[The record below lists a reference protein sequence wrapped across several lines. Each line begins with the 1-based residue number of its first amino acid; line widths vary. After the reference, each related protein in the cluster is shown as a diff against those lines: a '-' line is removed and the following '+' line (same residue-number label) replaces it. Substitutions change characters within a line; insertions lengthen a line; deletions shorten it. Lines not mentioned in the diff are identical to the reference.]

1 MKSGKASLGY
11 KSALKSLRT
20 GRAKMV
26 LIASNCPPLRK
37 SEVEYLAM
45 LAKTSVHHYTGDNTE
60 LGTACGKLFN
70 CSVTISHIILYCETM
85 NAVKS
90 EYDDDTVKSIENDV
104 IPSST
109 RSVMASAPKSAAMVY
124 TRLLETDVILSLPR
138 HHRIYHSSL
147 LESHPGNIAYKKL
160 VSLNRDLVA
169 SSSLNLDEKLRVAQT
184 IVISI
189 RQMRGR
195 FVECRND
202 NADGSNPNSHHR
214 IHLSDL
220 DWREVDDA
228 RAIELTKNS
237 LWADPSDQQVASAAA
252 KASETSAVSNAP
264 LRSTRVVN
272 SSGATNNK
280 IHNARPLINTP
291 AEIPRDSSSPVNV
304 PIEIAT
310 AKSAQIATK
319 SAIDSSM
326 LINLSPIQTV
336 NLNFPVG
343 SKVLYNVDCSSEQYS
358 DASMGIVKSVSM
370 DLITRNML
378 YVVGHLN
385 ASEKGNISLLEG
397 GHTLDADDNLFFT
410 EEKLSIAP
418 LSPVIIDMVI
428 QGEKHKLEGKV
439 LSCQALDG
447 TGNTA
452 KKVYTVLVHVENNK
466 VRMFHRVS
474 EECIRCRM
482 VAEEPESRNQHE
494 RTQTRRTRSKEKPD
508 NRHKQLWDGK
518 LQNGKGRAMSSAIAT
533 ESQKDVISSQVAKS
547 DEDDSSSVP
556 SSDSSVQSDPR
567 SAPTSIEIFSRGTP
581 QAAAA
586 VNLHQTPSPVEPAY
600 KPSLEKHTAPK
611 FSNGT
616 TTYGKGHHD
625 AGSRTCANNKRKD
638 PKSNGGRGSD
648 ARRNS
653 NGSTLRDSPFT
664 KDGHISNSETISP
677 RNGNSQHKRSRS
689 HSEGTEEQRGSFES
703 SKQLHHRK
711 SAPGRTEDAGGECN
725 LDKKTD
731 GSGKAK
737 GKAWTP
743 KNEGIGSSLAGVGT
757 GDGKRS
763 NHIRFD
769 APVEPAPKRKW
780 RWRGPQRRNSESTNN
795 H

>member
-1 MKSGKASLGY
+1 
-11 KSALKSLRT
+11 
-20 GRAKMV
+20 
-26 LIASNCPPLRK
+26 
-37 SEVEYLAM
+37 
-45 LAKTSVHHYTGDNTE
+45 
-60 LGTACGKLFN
+60 
-70 CSVTISHIILYCETM
+70 M

-90 EYDDDTVKSIENDV
+90 EYDDDTVKSIENDG

-237 LWADPSDQQVASAAA
+237 LWADPSDQQVASTAV

-264 LRSTRVVN
+264 LRSTRVEN
-272 SSGATNNK
+272 SSGATNN
-280 IHNARPLINTP
+280 ILHNARPLVNTP
-291 AEIPRDSSSPVNV
+291 AEIARDSSSSVNI
-304 PIEIAT
+304 PLENAT
-310 AKSAQIATK
+310 AKSAQIASK

-358 DASMGIVKSVSM
+358 DASMGVVKSVSM

-385 ASEKGNISLLEG
+385 ASEKGNSSLLEG
-397 GHTLDADDNLFFT
+397 GHTRDADDNLFFT

-439 LSCQALDG
+439 LSCQTLDG
-447 TGNTA
+447 TGITA
-452 KKVYTVLVHVENNK
+452 KKVYTVLVHEENNK

-474 EECIRCRM
+474 EECIKCRM
-482 VAEEPESRNQHE
+482 VAEETESKKQHE
-494 RTQTRRTRSKEKPD
+494 RTQTRRPRWKEKPD
-508 NRHKQLWDGK
+508 TSHKQLWDGK

-533 ESQKDVISSQVAKS
+533 ESQKDVSSSQVAKS

-556 SSDSSVQSDPR
+556 SSDSSVQSDAR

-586 VNLHQTPSPVEPAY
+586 VDLHQTPSPIEPAY

-611 FSNGT
+611 FSNGS
-616 TTYGKGHHD
+616 TTYGKGYHD
-625 AGSRTCANNKRKD
+625 GSSRTCANNNKRKD
-638 PKSNGGRGSD
+638 PKSNGGSGPD
-648 ARRNS
+648 ARRNG
-653 NGSTLRDSPFT
+653 NGSTLRDSPFI
-664 KDGHISNSETISP
+664 KDGHISNTETISP
-677 RNGNSQHKRSRS
+677 RNGNNQHKRSRS

-711 SAPGRTEDAGGECN
+711 SAPGRTEDAGGERN

-743 KNEGIGSSLAGVGT
+743 KNEGIGSSLAGVGN

-769 APVEPAPKRKW
+769 APVEAAPKRKR
-780 RWRGPQRRNSESTNN
+780 RWWGPQCKNSESTNN